1 MVSKWNEPGKIMNIL
16 LAPDKFKGTLSA
28 QRVCELMERGLRR
41 ALPEANIVSCPIA
54 DGGDGFAELLRAQLG
69 GEWVECQVQDAL
81 GRPLLARYALCGD
94 SAVMEMSEASGMRHI
109 PEGMADIWSAN
120 TLGTG
125 EMMRHAIEHHDVRRI
140 IMGIGGSVSNDAGC
154 GMAVALGVRFF
165 DAAGERLEPMPKNLM
180 QCASIDDSERIRLPE
195 ILVACDVDNP
205 LLGSEGAVRVY
216 GPQKG
221 ASQDDIEPLEKLL
234 SHIVDLSKGGDAAEL
249 PGAGAAGGLG
259 FGLLQFGGAQLV
271 SGFELVAAETGLL
284 EKIRGCDVVITGEGK
299 LDAQTLHGKGPAGV
313 ASMARA
319 AGKRVAVIAG
329 LVELAGYASAEAAEL
344 FDHIC
349 AVHDGSRPLEETIR
363 CGEALL
369 MEKSAEL
376 ARELGAISG
385 AS

>member
-1 MVSKWNEPGKIMNIL
+1 MIMKIL

-28 QRVCELMERGLRR
+28 DRVCELIEAGLRTV
-41 ALPEANIVSCPIA
+41 LPGAAIVSCPIA
-54 DGGDGFAELLRAQLG
+54 DGGDGFAEVIRAQLG
-69 GEWVECQVQDAL
+69 GEWVECQAHDAL

-140 IMGIGGSVSNDAGC
+140 IMGIGGSISNDAGC
-154 GMAVALGVRFF
+154 GMAAALGVKFL
-165 DAAGERLEPMPKNLM
+165 DAGGEQLDPLPKQLM
-180 QCASIDDSERIRLPE
+180 KCTAVDLSERILLPE

-284 EKIRGCDVVITGEGK
+284 DKIRACDVVITGEGK
-299 LDAQTLHGKGPAGV
+299 LDAQTLRGKGPAGV
-313 ASMARA
+313 ARMAHE
-319 AGKRVAVIAG
+319 AGKPVAVIAG
-329 LVELAGYASAEAAEL
+329 IVDFGVCGGDAEREAAEL
-344 FDHIC
+344 FDHIL
-349 AVHDGSRPLEETIR
+349 ALHDGSRPLEQTIR

-385 AS
+385 TP

>member
-1 MVSKWNEPGKIMNIL
+1 MIMKIL

-28 QRVCELMERGLRR
+28 DRVCELIEAGLRTV
-41 ALPEANIVSCPIA
+41 LPGAAIVSCPIA
-54 DGGDGFAELLRAQLG
+54 DGGDGFAEVIRAQLG
-69 GEWVECQVQDAL
+69 GEWVECQAHDAL

-94 SAVMEMSEASGMRHI
+94 SAVMEMSEASGIRHI
-109 PEGMADIWSAN
+109 PGEMSDIWSAN
-120 TLGTG
+120 TYGTG
-125 EMMRHAIEHHDVRRI
+125 QMMRHAIEQHHVRRI